1 MFWSSSEP
9 RRDTMRVKQILFP
22 TDFSPASEAA
32 RRVAVDMARE
42 RGATLHVVHV
52 VPPVTDPSLPAE
64 QLTGVAQDIGAGI
77 SLTTALLDG
86 RAGREIVRYARDRG
100 MDIIVIG
107 THGRTGLSHA
117 ILGSVAESVVR
128 LAPCMV
134 LSVPTALSERAA
146 PVAVEAMLSTS
157 RPCLVCSRTSEDLVC
172 EMCRT
177 RIRAE
182 ALHEK
187 QEQERPGHRGLPV

>member
-1 MFWSSSEP
+1 
-9 RRDTMRVKQILFP
+9 MRVKQILFP
-22 TDFSPASEAA
+22 TDFSSASEAA
-32 RRVAVDMARE
+32 RHVAVDMARE
-42 RGATLHVVHV
+42 TGAALHVVHV

-64 QLTGVAQDIGAGI
+64 QLTALSRDIGGGL
-77 SLTTALLDG
+77 SVTTALLDG
-86 RAGREIVRYARDRG
+86 YAGREIVRYARERG
-100 MDIIVIG
+100 IDLIVIG
-107 THGRTGLSHA
+107 THGRTGLSRA

-128 LAPCMV
+128 LAPCPV
-134 LSVPTALSERAA
+134 LSVPAASSEPAMR

-157 RPCLVCSRTSEDLVC
+157 RPCLVCGRTSDDLVC

-187 QEQERPGHRGLPV
+187 QEAERPGHRGLPV